1 MFTYYLLCLLTC
13 LLRLKYLTV
22 IDFNTG
28 DNISLLQTV
37 RNFSFDLSGLNKLK
51 VGDLRSILLANGVE
65 LTADRK
71 ADMVERVREIYQVEI
86 LLINNHSYLVAEK

>member
-1 MFTYYLLCLLTC
+1 M
-13 LLRLKYLTV
+13 
-22 IDFNTG
+22 DFNTS

-86 LLINNHSYLVAEK
+86 LLINNHNNLVAEN